1 MKRLSVPQTSERRP
15 GEELMTE
22 KVNVQ
27 ILKNGPIIIRG
38 DVTLK
43 NAEGHDI
50 ELPSLGGSLALCRC
64 GGSKKKPFCDG
75 EHKKI
80 GFEAP

>member
-1 MKRLSVPQTSERRP
+1 MP
-15 GEELMTE
+15 E

-27 ILKNGPIIIRG
+27 FLKNGPILIQG

-43 NAEGHDI
+43 DAEGRDI
-50 ELPSLGGSLALCRC
+50 ELPSLGGSFALCRC
-64 GGSKKKPFCDG
+64 GASKKKPFCDG

-80 GFEAP
+80 GFEAL